1 MTNLV
6 LKRTVALLNIPSI
19 RDTYNELGV
28 FEMRSEHLADVLC
41 VGQIQSG
48 VYFIEDIQRS
58 WFKQQHRKDK
68 RQSDQRLG
76 KKNRVK

>member
-28 FEMRSEHLADVLC
+28 FEMGSEHLAVVLC
-41 VGQIQSG
+41 MRQIHSG
-48 VYFIEDIQRS
+48 VYFIEVIQRS

-68 RQSDQRLG
+68 RQSDQRPG
-76 KKNRVK
+76 KKKE